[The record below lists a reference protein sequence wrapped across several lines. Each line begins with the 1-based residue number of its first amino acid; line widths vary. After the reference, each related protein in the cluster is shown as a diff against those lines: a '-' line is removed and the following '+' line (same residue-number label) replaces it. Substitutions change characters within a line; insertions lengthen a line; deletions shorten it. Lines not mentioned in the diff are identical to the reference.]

1 MTQFFGPSLSDAF
14 GAQRTLVA
22 VMVLWCALSGA
33 FPWAA
38 QHSSDAAFALRV
50 LMGAAQGVT
59 FPVVYYILR
68 ATVPEEERSRAIA
81 VVSLGSTIGTTA
93 TFAAV
98 PALMER
104 LGWDAPFVAG
114 GLVLGPAFVLL
125 WRRALPP
132 NHSNVNAEKAS
143 DDPKPAAGGF
153 VAANLELFRH
163 PLFVAIFVA
172 HFTHNLALFGL
183 LAWLPL
189 FLKDVGV
196 PPDRM
201 WMASAPWVAQACAVL
216 LSSVL
221 VDRRVASDKAAGLAD
236 KSQVLAVRRRFLVA
250 CYVTAAAAWAAV
262 GAAVA
267 LGVADAH
274 ALLVGAVS
282 LGVAANGAAAASG
295 YEACKLDATESA
307 IASSRLQAMSNM
319 LATAAG
325 VAGVELASQF
335 AWSGTFA
342 ALAACFVAA
351 AALFHAMAR

>member
-1 MTQFFGPSLSDAF
+1 LTQFFGPSLSDAF

-22 VMVLWCALSGA
+22 VMALWCALSGA

-38 QHSSDAAFALRV
+38 QHSPDAAFALRV

-68 ATVPEEERSRAIA
+68 AAVPEEERSRAIA
-81 VVSLGSTIGTTA
+81 IVSLGTTMGTTV

-98 PALMER
+98 PALVER

-125 WRRALPP
+125 WRRALPTG
-132 NHSNVNAEKAS
+132 HAS
-143 DDPKPAAGGF
+143 ATADKDDPKPAAGGGF
-153 VAANLELFRH
+153 AAANLELFRH

-221 VDRRVASDKAAGLAD
+221 VDRRVAAGLAD

-250 CYVTAAAAWAAV
+250 CYVTAAVAWAAV

-267 LGVADAH
+267 LDMADAH
-274 ALLVGAVS
+274 ALLVGAVA

-325 VAGVELASQF
+325 VAGVELASLF